1 MERDVQVT
9 FMDVFGQNMD
19 LVQNRGPWTPCK
31 WTGSMDTSCL
41 KKALKVDMINPQK
54 RFGGVYNRYLQLLR

>member
-19 LVQNRGPWTPCK
+19 PVQNGGPWTPCK

-41 KKALKVDMINPQK
+41 KKELKVEMIKPQK
-54 RFGGVYNRYLQLLR
+54 RFGSVYNRYLQLLT